1 MKRWKRIFYFIL
13 LGILILALVVPFLV
27 PVPPIENA
35 RTIEELADLDSRFIE
50 INGLR
55 VHYKQAGQGE
65 PWVILLHGFLASVF
79 SWREV
84 LEPLAQYGTVIAFDR
99 PAFGLTERP
108 LVWEQVNPYTP
119 EAQTDLVIGLMD
131 ALGADQA
138 ILVGNSA
145 GGAIAMYTALRYP
158 ARVQALV
165 LVDAA
170 IYSGGGAP
178 AWIKPLLGLPQ
189 LRRLGPLFVRN
200 FFNRQATSGEANQ
213 LLAAAWHDPKLITPE
228 IIAGYSLPFQVK
240 DWDRALW
247 EFTLASRHLK
257 LSQRLD
263 ELSLPV
269 LVITGDDDRI
279 VPAEESLRLA
289 EEIAGAQLVVIPNC
303 GHVPQEECPQP
314 FLEAMRR
321 FLLGLSAP

>member
-13 LGILILALVVPFLV
+13 LGILILALVLPFLV

-35 RTIEELADLDSRFIE
+35 RPVEELADPDSRFIE
-50 INGLR
+50 VNGLR

-65 PWVILLHGFLASVF
+65 PWIILLHGFLASVF

-119 EAQTDLVIGLMD
+119 EAQTELVIGLMD
-131 ALGADQA
+131 ALGAERA

-189 LRRLGPLFVRN
+189 LRRLGPLFLRD
-200 FFNRQATSGEANQ
+200 FFNRQAASGEANQ
-213 LLAAAWHDPKLITPE
+213 LLAAAWHNPKLITPE

-279 VPAEESLRLA
+279 VPTEESLRLA

-314 FLEAMRR
+314 FLEAMQR